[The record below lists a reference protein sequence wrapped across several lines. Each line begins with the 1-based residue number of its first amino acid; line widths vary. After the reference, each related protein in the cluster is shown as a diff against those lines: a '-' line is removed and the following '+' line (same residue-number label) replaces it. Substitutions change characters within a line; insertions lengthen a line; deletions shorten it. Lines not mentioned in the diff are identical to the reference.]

1 MRHAIRKLI
10 VSALIMSLD
19 AYYVAPENDLGALF
33 AYFDPV
39 YQGDITFDSY
49 NLERLRAA
57 DLMRI
62 NGHR

>member
-39 YQGDITFDSY
+39 YQRDTTFDSY
-49 NLERLRAA
+49 N
-57 DLMRI
+57 
-62 NGHR
+62 